1 MDGHTA
7 WHLAAKSD
15 KAEVW
20 EKRWYWAKEGL
31 TWEELNNKSLLAK
44 NSMQKTA
51 WHQAAEDGNTDGLVK
66 LWVWAKNTLIR
77 EELQNELLLAKG

>member
-1 MDGHTA
+1 
-7 WHLAAKSD
+7 
-15 KAEVW
+15 
-20 EKRWYWAKEGL
+20 
-31 TWEELNNKSLLAK
+31 
-44 NSMQKTA
+44 MQKTA